1 MTEKIRLDTWL
12 WYARFYKSRS
22 LSSKAILSG
31 KLRVNSNKI
40 IKPASKVKINDV
52 LTINHINMVRIIQ
65 VQSLCSRRGPAS
77 EAQKL
82 YNDLAGDITDAS
94 KIKSVSEKS
103 KKETN
108 KRPTKKDRRILDKI
122 VTKTLE
128 WLVEPV

>member
-22 LSSKAILSG
+22 LSSKAVLSG

-65 VQSLCSRRGPAS
+65 VQSLGSRRGPAS

-82 YNDLAGDITDAS
+82 YNDLSGDITDAS
-94 KIKSVSEKS
+94 KTKRVSEKS

-108 KRPTKKDRRILDKI
+108 KRPTKKDRRILDKF

-128 WLVEPV
+128 

>member
-12 WYARFYKSRS
+12 WYVRFYKSRS

-31 KLRVNSNKI
+31 KVRVNSNKI

-52 LTINHINMVRIIQ
+52 LTINHVTTVRIIQ
-65 VQSLCSRRGPAS
+65 IQSLGARRGPAS

-82 YNDLAGDITDAS
+82 YKDLSGDATGSANNKNLS
-94 KIKSVSEKS
+94 QKS
-103 KKETN
+103 KKDTN
-108 KRPTKKDRRILDKI
+108 KRPTKKDRRLLDKI

-128 WLVEPV
+128 

>member
-22 LSSKAILSG
+22 LTSKAILSG

-52 LTINHINMVRIIQ
+52 LTISHANLVRIIQ
-65 VQSLCSRRGPAS
+65 VQSLGVRRGPAS
-77 EAQKL
+77 EAQNL
-82 YNDLAGDITDAS
+82 YKDRSGDATGAFN
-94 KIKSVSEKS
+94 IKNETEKS
-103 KKETN
+103 KKDTN

-122 VTKTLE
+122 VAKTLE
-128 WLVEPV
+128 

>member
-31 KLRVNSNKI
+31 KLRLNSNKI

-52 LTINHINMVRIIQ
+52 LTINHINMVKIIQ
-65 VQSLCSRRGPAS
+65 VQSLGSRRGPAS

-82 YNDLAGDITDAS
+82 YNDLSGDMIEAS

-128 WLVEPV
+128 

>member
-22 LSSKAILSG
+22 LSSKAILNG
-31 KLRVNSNKI
+31 KLRVNSNKV

-65 VQSLCSRRGPAS
+65 VQSLGSRRGPAS

-82 YNDLAGDITDAS
+82 YKDLLEDATGAS
-94 KIKSVSEKS
+94 NIKYVSEEP
-103 KKETN
+103 KKDTN

-128 WLVEPV
+128 

>member
-31 KLRVNSNKI
+31 KLRVNSDKI

-52 LTINHINMVRIIQ
+52 LTINHVNMVRIIQ
-65 VQSLCSRRGPAS
+65 VESLGVRRGPAS
-77 EAQKL
+77 EAQTL
-82 YNDLAGDITDAS
+82 YNDLSADVTAVS
-94 KIKSVSEKS
+94 KIKDVSEKFQ
-103 KKETN
+103 KDTN

-122 VTKTLE
+122 VAKTLE
-128 WLVEPV
+128 

>member
-22 LSSKAILSG
+22 LSSKAIVSG

-40 IKPASKVKINDV
+40 IKPASKVKKNDV

-65 VQSLCSRRGPAS
+65 VQSLGSRRGPAS

-82 YNDLAGDITDAS
+82 YNDLAGDKIDAS

-128 WLVEPV
+128 

>member
-22 LSSKAILSG
+22 LSAKAILSG

-65 VQSLCSRRGPAS
+65 VQSLSSRRGPAS

-82 YNDLAGDITDAS
+82 YNDLSVDITDAS
-94 KIKSVSEKS
+94 KMKRVSEKS

-108 KRPTKKDRRILDKI
+108 KRPTKKDRRMLDKI

-128 WLVEPV
+128 

>member
-22 LSSKAILSG
+22 LSSKAISSG

-52 LTINHINMVRIIQ
+52 ITINHTNMVRIIQ
-65 VQSLCSRRGPAS
+65 VQSLGSRRGPAN
-77 EAQKL
+77 EAYNL
-82 YNDLAGDITDAS
+82 YNDLSGDIKDVS
-94 KIKSVSEKS
+94 NIKHISEKS

-128 WLVEPV
+128 

>member
-22 LSSKAILSG
+22 LSSKAILNG

-52 LTINHINMVRIIQ
+52 LTINHLDMVRIIH
-65 VQSLCSRRGPAS
+65 VQNLGTRRGPAT

-82 YNDLAGDITDAS
+82 YKDLSGEATGVS
-94 KIKSVSEKS
+94 NIKHVSENT
-103 KKETN
+103 KKDTN
-108 KRPTKKDRRILDKI
+108 KRPTKKDRRLLDKI

-128 WLVEPV
+128 

>member
-12 WYARFYKSRS
+12 WYARFYRSRS

-65 VQSLCSRRGPAS
+65 VQSLGSRRGPAS

-82 YNDLAGDITDAS
+82 FNDLSGDIIGPFN
-94 KIKSVSEKS
+94 IKHVSEKP
-103 KKETN
+103 KKDTN

-128 WLVEPV
+128 

>member
-52 LTINHINMVRIIQ
+52 LTINHVNMVRIIQ
-65 VQSLCSRRGPAS
+65 VQILGARRGPAS

-82 YNDLAGDITDAS
+82 YNDLSENKTGAPN
-94 KIKSVSEKS
+94 KKKVSEKF
-103 KKETN
+103 KKDTN

-128 WLVEPV
+128 

>member
-22 LSSKAILSG
+22 LASKSILAG

-52 LTINHINMVRIIQ
+52 LTINHVNMVRIIQ
-65 VQSLCSRRGPAS
+65 VQSLGARRGPAI
-77 EAQKL
+77 EAQTL
-82 YNDLAGDITDAS
+82 YNDLSPDVTAAS
-94 KIKSVSEKS
+94 KIKGVSEKS
-103 KKETN
+103 KKDTN

-122 VTKTLE
+122 VAKTLE
-128 WLVEPV
+128 

>member
-52 LTINHINMVRIIQ
+52 LTINHVNMVRIIQ
-65 VQSLCSRRGPAS
+65 LQSLGVRRGPAS

-82 YNDLAGDITDAS
+82 YKDLSGDVTGAS
-94 KIKSVSEKS
+94 NIKHGSEKS
-103 KKETN
+103 KKDRN

-128 WLVEPV
+128 

>member
-31 KLRVNSNKI
+31 KVRVNSIKI

-52 LTINHINMVRIIQ
+52 LTINHINTVRIIQ
-65 VQSLCSRRGPAS
+65 IQSIGARRGPAS
-77 EAQKL
+77 EAQAL
-82 YNDLAGDITDAS
+82 YNDLSADATAAS
-94 KIKSVSEKS
+94 KIKDVSEKS
-103 KKETN
+103 KKDTN

-122 VTKTLE
+122 VSKTLE
-128 WLVEPV
+128 

>member
-22 LSSKAILSG
+22 LSAKAILSG
-31 KLRVNSNKI
+31 KLRLNSNKI
-40 IKPASKVKINDV
+40 IKPASKVKTNDV

-65 VQSLCSRRGPAS
+65 VQSLGSRRGPAS

-82 YNDLAGDITDAS
+82 YNDLSGDITDAS

-108 KRPTKKDRRILDKI
+108 KRPTKKDRRLLDKI

-128 WLVEPV
+128 

>member
-31 KLRVNSNKI
+31 KLRLNSNKI

-65 VQSLCSRRGPAS
+65 VQSLGSRRGPAS

-82 YNDLAGDITDAS
+82 YNDLSGDITDAS
-94 KIKSVSEKS
+94 KIKHASEKS
-103 KKETN
+103 KKEIN
-108 KRPTKKDRRILDKI
+108 KRPTKKDRRRLDKI

-128 WLVEPV
+128 

>member
-22 LSSKAILSG
+22 LSAKAILSG
-31 KLRVNSNKI
+31 KLRVNSSKI

-65 VQSLCSRRGPAS
+65 VQSLGSRRGPAS

-82 YNDLAGDITDAS
+82 YYDLSGDITDAS
-94 KIKSVSEKS
+94 KIKHASAKS

-128 WLVEPV
+128 

>member
-52 LTINHINMVRIIQ
+52 LTINHLNLVRIIQ
-65 VQSLCSRRGPAS
+65 VQNLGTRRGPAS

-82 YNDLAGDITDAS
+82 YNDLSENIIDAS
-94 KIKSVSEKS
+94 KIKSVSEKP
-103 KKETN
+103 KRETN

-128 WLVEPV
+128 

>member
-22 LSSKAILSG
+22 LSSKAILNG

-52 LTINHINMVRIIQ
+52 LTINHINKVRIIQ
-65 VQSLCSRRGPAS
+65 VQSLGSRRGPAS

-82 YNDLAGDITDAS
+82 YNDLSENIIDAF
-94 KIKSVSEKS
+94 KIKSVAEKP
-103 KKETN
+103 KRETN

-128 WLVEPV
+128 